1 VVFAGQSARFG
12 HPEQT
17 LGITTLL
24 GGIYRVAERVG
35 RARAFE
41 WALTSEQ
48 VPAQVMADTSV
59 INRLVPDDELLS
71 HAGDFARRVACGP
84 TLAHAAHKALL
95 HSWTLGGTASADR
108 DLFDLSVPLFATQ
121 DVRAGLESAAAALRA
136 GKPRPVLLRCD
147 QRPGDLAGGNGV
159 HRTTVSRWVREVVG
173 LLATRAPRLD
183 RALKK
188 LARKGGG
195 VVLLDGSLIRTR
207 RRTGADNRPNYS
219 GKTKCHGLL
228 VIALT
233 DDRGRLAWISAVRP
247 GRTSEITA
255 CGTTSSPPTCG
266 PPGSA
271 PSPTWG
277 SSASTTVLLTPTRQ

>member
-1 VVFAGQSARFG
+1 MVFAGQSARFG

-95 HSWTLGGTASADR
+95 HSWTLGGIASADR
-108 DLFDLSVPLFATQ
+108 DLFDLSAPLFATQ

-136 GKPRPVLLRCD
+136 DKPRPVLD
-147 QRPGDLAGGNGV
+147 F
-159 HRTTVSRWVREVVG
+159 
-173 LLATRAPRLD
+173 
-183 RALKK
+183 
-188 LARKGGG
+188 
-195 VVLLDGSLIRTR
+195 
-207 RRTGADNRPNYS
+207 
-219 GKTKCHGLL
+219 HG
-228 VIALT
+228 
-233 DDRGRLAWISAVRP
+233 R
-247 GRTSEITA
+247 
-255 CGTTSSPPTCG
+255 
-266 PPGSA
+266 
-271 PSPTWG
+271 
-277 SSASTTVLLTPTRQ
+277 